1 MTSPFLYIGP
11 GMSAGAIVLILLIGA
26 LVLFSL
32 GYIVYLRIK
41 RMGKKKKNL
50 MNPDRK
56 TFSTSTPTSTE
67 SSPGGGGPPGSPS
80 GGGAY

>member
-41 RMGKKKKNL
+41 RMGKKKK
-50 MNPDRK
+50 K
-56 TFSTSTPTSTE
+56 
-67 SSPGGGGPPGSPS
+67 
-80 GGGAY
+80 